1 LQRRKPKRLRDRGAT
16 KEEQT
21 KVLSQ
26 GSKGKSS
33 SYAQT
38 AELILG
44 VLAASPLLVWV
55 NPSSFSQYLE
65 RRLPEYVEGGKL
77 QLEPIWQAISRIPGV
92 QKAAM
97 EVFFGELLR
106 QEMPWPMVAP
116 LAMGGGLHEPM
127 DEQKLQQCIAQM
139 VAQMEG
145 STLSKT
151 LPPERFR
158 RYLERRLPEY
168 IRDGL
173 LDLRPLETI
182 LRKSLDTDPAAL
194 EAYFRRLQRHPLPW
208 PLRQDTPQEKTT
220 APIKRPLP
228 TAPSS
233 APSASASS
241 SSTQRTPQRAAPAP
255 ASQALSS
262 RPSATVEKADPALQA
277 AIRTILKVL
286 ETSPLAVYLRSG
298 SFQSYLQR
306 WLPEYTRQGYLDT
319 EPIWEH
325 LSQIPSLRVDVLRAF
340 FEELLRQE
348 MPWPMRPPPALE
360 AIQQRKTSTTRVRS
374 LRPPDEHYLGDAPL
388 KQAEPSV
395 SSWQEGT
402 SYDSLLSAL
411 GTEVALALDDIE
423 VVTTGSSNSQ
433 HDPNRAIR
441 EIKEKARESAAA
453 HQNPKIRD
461 TSSQHQPR
469 PQSQNAL
476 SSFSRTSADLDFA
489 EPERIQRRS
498 MTSIL
503 PTIAASLSEKTE
515 TWPWQRIAIA
525 LWGGVFA
532 VFVIFLAWFALRPPN
547 YGIAVEHE
555 VYQNYLPVKQAYIY
569 QYTLSLVLDPRHQML
584 WERQTLQKQ
593 IPRMYR
599 LLQRKQIQT
608 LRVFSSRHERPHRLL
623 FSMSIPTQPV
633 KSEEEEQNKSEEE
646 EQKSPQKPRAPT
658 LTKPD

>member
-1 LQRRKPKRLRDRGAT
+1 M
-16 KEEQT
+16 
-21 KVLSQ
+21 LSQ

-55 NPSSFSQYLE
+55 NPSSFSQYIE

-97 EVFFGELLR
+97 EVFFGELMR

-116 LAMGGGLHEPM
+116 LAMGGGVHEAV
-127 DEQKLQQCIAQM
+127 DEQKLQQCITQM

-173 LDLRPLETI
+173 LDLRPLETV

-220 APIKRPLP
+220 TPIKRPLS
-228 TAPSS
+228 TATTSPSS

-241 SSTQRTPQRAAPAP
+241 SSAQRMPQRAAPAP
-255 ASQALSS
+255 TSQAPSS
-262 RPSATVEKADPALQA
+262 RPAAAVEKADPALQA
-277 AIRTILKVL
+277 ALRTILKVL

-306 WLPEYTRQGYLDT
+306 WLPEYTQQGYLDT

-348 MPWPMRPPPALE
+348 MPWPMRSPPALE
-360 AIQQRKTSTTRVRS
+360 ALQQRKTSTTRVRS
-374 LRPPDEHYLGDAPL
+374 LRPPDEHYVGDAPL
-388 KQAEPSV
+388 KQAEPSM

-411 GTEVALALDDIE
+411 GTEVALALDDVE
-423 VVTTGSSNSQ
+423 VVTTGQSNSQ
-433 HDPNRAIR
+433 HDPNRATR
-441 EIKEKARESAAA
+441 EIREKARESAAA
-453 HQNPKIRD
+453 HPHPKIRD
-461 TSSQHQPR
+461 SSSRHQNL
-469 PQSQNAL
+469 PQSQTAI

-515 TWPWQRIAIA
+515 TWPWQRIAIG
-525 LWGGVFA
+525 LWGSVFA
-532 VFVIFLAWFALRPPN
+532 IFVVFLAWFALRPPN

-555 VYQNYLPVKQAYIY
+555 LYQNFLPVKQAYLN

-593 IPRMYR
+593 IPRMYP
-599 LLQRKQIQT
+599 LLQRRKIQV
-608 LRVFSSRHERPHRLL
+608 LRVFSSRRERPDRLL
-623 FSMSIPTQPV
+623 LSMNVPTQPV
-633 KSEEEEQNKSEEE
+633 KSDEEEEPN
-646 EQKSPQKPRAPT
+646 SPQKPRAPT
-658 LTKPD
+658 LTEPD